1 MAGTPTGPVMVGW
14 LEPRFD
20 QMLNALSDHVTECI
34 AHAADAERRA
44 GEATDSQLRADLFDM
59 ARRWRH
65 LAESY
70 QFVDSLDHFI
80 VEQRSHRVGK
90 GESQV
95 TRSA

>member
-1 MAGTPTGPVMVGW
+1 
-14 LEPRFD
+14 
-20 QMLNALSDHVTECI
+20 MLQKLSEQVTECF
-34 AHAADAERRA
+34 ARAAESERRA
-44 GEATDSQLRADLFDM
+44 REATDSQLRADLFDM

-80 VEQRSHRVGK
+80 VDQKSQWVGK
-90 GESQV
+90 GASPV